1 MIIPKNFHLLL
12 LGALIL
18 ANTNPALQAQ
28 QLDVFSDSTIAQ
40 VDLVV
45 AELSRTVTGKVT
57 LGTAGEIE
65 DRSGPASLVL
75 LLSSDTEALNK
86 MQAAGASLPGKLEP
100 EGFAIRTTSGDDRT
114 TIWLVGADPA
124 GLLYGGY
131 ELAEQIRCYG
141 LEGVREGD
149 QNPYM
154 AMRGIKFN
162 IPLDV
167 RTPSYTD
174 MCDAAQENIA
184 EMWNYDFWKTFIE
197 SLARHRYNYISCWSL
212 HPFPS
217 LVKVPG
223 YEDVALD
230 DVQRSTLR
238 FKEHYTLEA
247 TDYGDPEILENVET
261 LLEMTIAEKIA
272 FWRKVMAYGKLHN
285 IDFYFVTWNI
295 FTYGTGGKYGI
306 TDEADNPVTRDYFRK
321 SVKTMFTTY
330 PDLKGIGLTTG
341 ENMHPYSFDEKEDWA
356 FETYARGVMD
366 AAAEQPG
373 RKITLIHR
381 QHMAGALEIA
391 EKFKP
396 VIDHPDIDFIYSY
409 KYAKAHVYSS
419 TRQPGHE
426 KFVKEIRGKGDLE
439 TIWTLRNDD
448 VFHFRWG
455 SPDFVREFIE
465 NIPYDVSRGYY
476 YGSDQYIWGREFLSR
491 EPESPRQIEIDKH
504 WYQWMLWG
512 RLGYDPQLSN
522 ERFVAVLQERF
533 PMIDAAALFNAW
545 QEASMIYPVTTGF
558 HWGSLDFIWYIEACQ
573 ARPFSAQ
580 TPTGFHDINRF
591 ITTGTHPGT
600 DNISIPQYV
609 RGTLA
614 GKQPAGTTPYQ
625 AAAQLHAH
633 ADKAL
638 GILESL
644 NYNGHKELRQTL
656 DDIRTIAWLGK
667 YYAHKIEAATDI
679 ALFRETLDPEK
690 RKSCVDNLNTA
701 AAWWR
706 SYASLALSNNNN
718 PLWTNR
724 VGHVDWRK
732 TYQGAIYDI
741 RSVGGTIKL
750 PGMQPSQGGTILE
763 AEDAV
768 YNSSKVESAISGYT
782 GSGYVEMN
790 RSNNVH
796 DITWTFQAPSAG
808 RYVIEIRYNNPWDR
822 QLDCPVMVNG
832 RESGSIL
839 LWESG
844 NGDNWV
850 WDRAVVELKKGG
862 NRIGIHGG
870 GRFYIDH
877 LNVIPTGE

>member
-1 MIIPKNFHLLL
+1 MKILPLIQF
-12 LGALIL
+12 LIL
-18 ANTNPALQAQ
+18 FTFSAILSGQ
-28 QLDVFSDSTIAQ
+28 QIEVFTDLKVPQ
-40 VDLVV
+40 VDLVIR
-45 AELSRTVTGKVT
+45 ELEAT
-57 LGTAGEIE
+57 LGHPVNRFGHDRLAGNPAAIALVMAMVDSAQFAE
-65 DRSGPASLVL
+65 DF
-75 LLSSDTEALNK
+75 
-86 MQAAGASLPGKLEP
+86 AAGGERFVGKIEA
-100 EGFAIRTTSGDDRT
+100 EGFAIRTGSSNGRFL
-114 TIWLVGADPA
+114 IWLVAADPA

-141 LEGVREGD
+141 LSNIREVD

-154 AMRGIKFN
+154 AMRGVKFN

-174 MCDAAQENIA
+174 MCDAAQKNIA
-184 EMWNYDFWKTFIE
+184 EMWNFDFWKNFIE
-197 SLARHRYNYISCWSL
+197 SLAKHRYNYISCWNL

-230 DVQRSTLR
+230 DVQRSTIR
-238 FKEHYTLEA
+238 FKEHYSLEA
-247 TDYGDPEILENVET
+247 TDYGDPEILASVET
-261 LLEMTIAEKIA
+261 LLEMTIKEKIA

-295 FTYGTGGKYGI
+295 FTYGTEGKYGI
-306 TDEADNPVTRDYFRK
+306 TDAAENPVTRDYFRK

-341 ENMHPYSFDEKEDWA
+341 ENMHPYSFEEKEDWA
-356 FETYARGVMD
+356 YETYALGVLD
-366 AAAEQPG
+366 AVAEQPG
-373 RKITLIHR
+373 RKITFIHR

-396 VIDHPDIDFIYSY
+396 VIDHPDIEFIYSY

-419 TRQPGHE
+419 TEQPYHQG
-426 KFVKEIRGKGDLE
+426 FVEDIRGKGDLK

-448 VFHFRWG
+448 IFHFRWG
-455 SPDFVREFIE
+455 APDFVREFVQ

-512 RLGYDPQLSN
+512 RLGYDPDMSN
-522 ERFVAVLQERF
+522 ERIMAIMQDRY
-533 PMIDAAALFNAW
+533 PSIDAEALFSAW
-545 QEASMIYPVTTGF
+545 QAASMIYPITTGF
-558 HWGSLDFIWYIEACQ
+558 HWGALDFIWYIEACQ

-591 ITTGTHPGT
+591 ITTPTHGGT
-600 DNISIPQYV
+600 DNISIPRFV
-609 RGTLA
+609 SGSLA
-614 GKQPAGTTPYQ
+614 GNLPAGTTPYQ
-625 AAAQLHAH
+625 VAEKLHAH
-633 ADKAL
+633 ADEAL
-638 GILESL
+638 RVLQSLEYSG
-644 NYNGHKELRQTL
+644 NKELRQTL

-679 ALFRETLDPEK
+679 AFFRQTLDPA
-690 RKSCVDNLNTA
+690 RRSSCIDNLNTA
-701 AAWWR
+701 ATWWR
-706 SYASLALSNNNN
+706 SYASLALSQSHN

-732 TYQGAIYDI
+732 TFQSALYDI
-741 RSVGGTIKL
+741 RSIGAEPDL
-750 PGMQPSQGGTILE
+750 PSMQPSPGGTVLE
-763 AEDAV
+763 AEEATW
-768 YNSSKVESAISGYT
+768 NSTSVENGISGYT
-782 GSGYVEMN
+782 GNGYVEMN
-790 RSNNVH
+790 RGKDVH
-796 DITWTFQAPSAG
+796 DVSWTYNAPESG
-808 RYVIEIRYNNPWDR
+808 RHVLELRYSNPWDR
-822 QLDCPVMVNG
+822 QLDCPVTVNG
-832 RESGSIL
+832 RKSGSIL

-844 NGDNWV
+844 TGENWV
-850 WDRAVVELKKGG
+850 WDRLIVNLKKGS
-862 NRIGIHGG
+862 NRITIEGG

-877 LNVIPTGE
+877 LNVIPTREN